1 MQGSDIEELIESHG
15 SYSVKMAF
23 SYHISKHSASS
34 YASLVDRG
42 ANGGLAVADVHILER
57 TGKKVSVTGI
67 DSHEVP
73 GLDIVTCV
81 VLSLTNHGKANMI
94 MHE

>member
-15 SYSVKMAF
+15 SYSVKMAY

-42 ANGGLAVADVHILER
+42 ANGGLAVADVHISLREL
-57 TGKKVSVTGI
+57 GEKY
-67 DSHEVP
+67 
-73 GLDIVTCV
+73 
-81 VLSLTNHGKANMI
+81 LSLALIAMKYQV
-94 MHE
+94 